1 MTAKKE
7 MRQAAEADV
16 DALQAGLTRF
26 LSEQWDDAVTVQSLQ
41 LSSAG
46 ARRLNVLFDAVRGD
60 VHQSLVLTAI
70 PNANIMIQ
78 PIVDEAETIRC
89 AHRAGLDVPDVLF
102 VSENTDYVGGPFFIS
117 TRMDGETVP
126 RKVLRLVAAQ
136 GHGAAIAERLGQNFA
151 RLHAINAA
159 HMPTHIQWRES
170 VGPAEFSL
178 LALEE
183 QIKLQLQPAP
193 VFNLAM
199 RWLED
204 HLPSVGV
211 GKALPICL
219 IHADMRSGNLV
230 ISEDGLVAILDWEG
244 SRAGDPMTDLAWP
257 CLRTW
262 RFGADAQEVG
272 GFAERSALIRG
283 YEAAGGTFDAQRFH
297 WWKVCS
303 TLRWGLGLAGQART
317 HLDGSMPNIVMA
329 ASGRRVAELE
339 YDLLGLIKP

>member
-1 MTAKKE
+1 MTTKKE
-7 MRQAAEADV
+7 MRQAAEADLTT
-16 DALQAGLTRF
+16 LQDGLTRF

-46 ARRLNVLFDAVRGD
+46 ARRLNVLFEAVRGD
-60 VHQSLVLTAI
+60 VRQALVLTAI
-70 PNANIMIQ
+70 PNVNIMIQ

-102 VSENTDYVGGPFFIS
+102 ASEDTDFVGGPFFIS

-126 RKVLRLVAAQ
+126 RKVLRLIAAQ
-136 GHGAAIAERLGQNFA
+136 GHGAAVAERLGQNFA
-151 RLHAINAA
+151 RLHAIDAA
-159 HMPTHIQWRES
+159 HRPAHIQWQES

-183 QIKLQLQPAP
+183 QIRQQLQPAP

-204 HLPSVGV
+204 HLPVFHG
-211 GKALPICL
+211 GETPPICL
-219 IHADMRSGNLV
+219 IHADMRNGNLV
-230 ISEDGLVAILDWEG
+230 ISDDGLVAILDWEG

-262 RFGADAQEVG
+262 RFGVDTKEVG
-272 GFAERSALIRG
+272 GFADRSVLVQG
-283 YEAAGGTFDAQRFH
+283 YEAAGGSFDAQRFH